1 MGPEAEASQ
10 TAHLGSLTPGRKQEE
25 VAAVKQ
31 SEPSM
36 LEATLLSLEERT
48 ETQIREISQADILVG
63 IPSFNNSSTI
73 GHVVKA
79 VIAGLA
85 KYFPEYRAVLVNS
98 DGGSTDGTPDVVAK
112 ASVDLGVMLIT
123 DRQSFLHRIITPYKG
138 MSGKGSAFRTIFE
151 VARRLG
157 VKACAVVDADLRS
170 ITPEWIELL
179 LRPVLSGGF
188 DFVAPYYLRHKY
200 DGTITNSIVYPL
212 TRALY
217 GVQIRQPIG
226 GDFGFSGKLAG
237 HYMDQHVWESDVA
250 GFGID
255 IWMTTEAVASG
266 VRVCQSFLGAKI
278 HNPKDP
284 AADLS
289 AMLAQVVGAIFAL
302 MEAHQEVWVPLQGSK
317 PIPMFGFQ
325 YEVGVEPVNVN
336 VDHMIA
342 SFRQGLVDLHPIW
355 EGMLAAETLQAL
367 SATRD
372 MPSHNFHIPDEV
384 WARTVYDCALAFQRL
399 VLNREHLLK
408 AMTPLYLGRTA
419 SFVVETQG
427 LTTRETEDRIEQLC
441 KVFEQLK
448 PYLLERWGAVKEA

>member
-1 MGPEAEASQ
+1 M
-10 TAHLGSLTPGRKQEE
+10 
-25 VAAVKQ
+25 AALKEC
-31 SEPSM
+31 EPSM
-36 LEATLLSLEERT
+36 LETTLLSLEDRT
-48 ETQIREISQADILVG
+48 ETQIREIAQADILVG
-63 IPSFNNSSTI
+63 VPSFNNASTI

-85 KYFPEYRAVLVNS
+85 KYFPDARAVLVNS
-98 DGGSTDGTPDVVAK
+98 DGGSTDGTPDMVAK
-112 ASVDLGVMLIT
+112 ASVDLGVMFIT
-123 DRQSFLHRIITPYKG
+123 DQQSFLHRIITPYKG
-138 MSGKGSAFRTIFE
+138 ISGKGSAFRTIFG
-151 VARRLG
+151 VARRLD

-170 ITPEWIELL
+170 ITPEWINLL
-179 LRPVLSGGF
+179 LRPVLNRGF

-226 GDFGFSGKLAG
+226 GDFGFSGELAG

-266 VRVCQSFLGAKI
+266 ARVCQSFLGAKI

-289 AMLAQVVGAIFAL
+289 VMLAQVIGAIFSL
-302 MEAHQEVWVPLQGSK
+302 MEVHQQVWIPLQGSTK

-336 VDHMIA
+336 VDRMIA
-342 SFRQGLVDLHPIW
+342 SLRQGLADLRSIW
-355 EGMLAAETLQAL
+355 EVMLAPETLRAL
-367 SATRD
+367 SITED
-372 MPSHNFHIPDEV
+372 MPAHSFHIPDEV
-384 WARTVYDCALAFQRL
+384 WARTVYDCALAFHRQ

-427 LTTRETEDRIEQLC
+427 LTTRETEDRIEQLGQ
-441 KVFEQLK
+441 VFEKLK
-448 PYLLERWGAVKEA
+448 PYLVERWDTAKEA